1 MKRKGATKKVDLPSS
16 NSPEAKQ
23 IKVKEMSPSV
33 PEAKRIKVKELEDEQ
48 IVWVA
53 FTGTRIQLYYEDK
66 LMGSA
71 D

>member
-23 IKVKEMSPSV
+23 IKVEEML
-33 PEAKRIKVKELEDEQ
+33 KWIKVEKLEDEQ

-53 FTGTRIQLYYEDK
+53 FTRTRIQLI
-66 LMGSA
+66 MRIN
-71 D
+71 